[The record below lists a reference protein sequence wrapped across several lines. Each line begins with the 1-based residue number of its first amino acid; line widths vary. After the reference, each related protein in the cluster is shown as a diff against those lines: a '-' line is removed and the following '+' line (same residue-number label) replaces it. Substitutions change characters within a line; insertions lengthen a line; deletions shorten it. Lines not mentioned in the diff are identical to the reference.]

1 MRSELPVSTRTARRG
16 DKLPEPGKLPELRLN
31 YGPVEKALAAIY
43 AATED
48 DIRRKAFRARI
59 NFFQR
64 AKVLGNEA
72 GKGQRNAYSIVQ
84 IGRWLACLELTELGL
99 SPTTAGELI
108 AGHWDAFEPIFRDA
122 QASALRDPGP
132 DDIVLCIGGVHLM
145 SGSWAPKSGFP
156 GVPSIQGCTL
166 RKLPDRVMV
175 WMWMTASDP
184 AAPRLLIVNLSER
197 LRQFH
202 NALGNAHT
210 EDLIAARTA
219 GKIDAPADLGAGGK
233 RKRR

>member
-1 MRSELPVSTRTARRG
+1 M
-16 DKLPEPGKLPELRLN
+16 
-31 YGPVEKALAAIY
+31 ALAVIY

-48 DIRRKAFRARI
+48 DKRRKAFRARI
-59 NFFQR
+59 NYFQR
-64 AKVLGNEA
+64 SKVLGDDVEV
-72 GKGQRNAYSIVQ
+72 GKGKQNTYSVGQ
-84 IGRWLACLELTELGL
+84 IERWLACLELTELGL

-108 AGHWDAFEPIFRDA
+108 TGHWDLFEPIFRDA
-122 QASALRDPGP
+122 QASVVRDPGP

-166 RKLPDRVMV
+166 RKLPDRVMA
-175 WMWMTASDP
+175 WMWMTANDP

-202 NALGNAHT
+202 NALST
-210 EDLIAARTA
+210 LIP
-219 GKIDAPADLGAGGK
+219 KP
-233 RKRR
+233 

>member
-1 MRSELPVSTRTARRG
+1 M
-16 DKLPEPGKLPELRLN
+16 
-31 YGPVEKALAAIY
+31 ALAVIY

-48 DIRRKAFRARI
+48 DKRRKAFRARI
-59 NFFQR
+59 NYFQR
-64 AKVLGNEA
+64 AKVLGDDVEV
-72 GKGQRNAYSIVQ
+72 GKGKQNAYSIVQ
-84 IGRWLACLELTELGL
+84 IERWLACLELTELGL

-108 AGHWDAFEPIFRDA
+108 TGHWDLFEPIFRDA
-122 QASALRDPGP
+122 QASVVRGPGS

-166 RKLPDRVMV
+166 RKLPDRVMA
-175 WMWMTASDP
+175 WMWMTANDP

-202 NALGNAHT
+202 NALSNHIPKT
-210 EDLIAARTA
+210 
-219 GKIDAPADLGAGGK
+219 
-233 RKRR
+233 

>member
-99 SPTTAGELI
+99 SPTTAGELDRRPLGCVRTDLPGR
-108 AGHWDAFEPIFRDA
+108 AGVRSARSGPGRHRLVHWRRPPHE
-122 QASALRDPGP
+122 
-132 DDIVLCIGGVHLM
+132 
-145 SGSWAPKSGFP
+145 
-156 GVPSIQGCTL
+156 
-166 RKLPDRVMV
+166 RKLGTEIRI
-175 WMWMTASDP
+175 
-184 AAPRLLIVNLSER
+184 PRCPEHSGMHATQV
-197 LRQFH
+197 
-202 NALGNAHT
+202 
-210 EDLIAARTA
+210 A
-219 GKIDAPADLGAGGK
+219 GSRDGMDVDDGQ
-233 RKRR
+233 

>member
-1 MRSELPVSTRTARRG
+1 LGV
-16 DKLPEPGKLPELRLN
+16 
-31 YGPVEKALAAIY
+31 IY
-43 AATED
+43 AATEG

-59 NFFQR
+59 NYFQR
-64 AKVLGNEA
+64 AKVLGDQAEVGN
-72 GKGQRNAYSIVQ
+72 GRRNAYSIVQ
-84 IGRWLACLELTELGL
+84 IERWLACLELTELGL
-99 SPTTAGELI
+99 SPTTA
-108 AGHWDAFEPIFRDA
+108 AGLVTEYWDAFEPIFRDA
-122 QASALRDPGP
+122 HASVARDPGP
-132 DDIVLCIGGVHLM
+132 DDIALCIGGVHLM

-202 NALGNAHT
+202 NALGNAHI
-210 EDLIAARTA
+210 EDTRSQSAPPA
-219 GKIDAPADLGAGGK
+219 G
-233 RKRR
+233 